1 MTIPKTAPKTTSGQ
15 KVERIEEVVI
25 RFAGDSGD
33 GMQITGDRFTA
44 TSAAM
49 GNDLSTLPDF
59 PAEIRAPAG
68 TLPGVSAFQIHF
80 SSVDINTPGDEPDV
94 LVAMNPAALR
104 SNIADLKP
112 NGLLIVNLDSFG
124 AKDLEKAGYTSNP
137 IEDHSLEG
145 YRLIPVALN
154 RLTKEALKET
164 ALTTKEVSRCKN
176 FFALG
181 IMYYLYHRPIENT
194 VKWLE
199 TKFKSK
205 PQFIESNTLALKAGV
220 AWAEATEQFQT
231 TYEVP
236 AAPLQK
242 GRYRNIN
249 GNSALTIGM
258 VAAAHKAKLP
268 LFLGSYPITPA
279 SDILHEL
286 SRYKNYNVLTFQ
298 AEDEIAAVGAAIG
311 SSFAGAI
318 GVTTTSGPGLALKG
332 EAIGL
337 AVMAELPLVVID
349 VQRAGPSTGM
359 PTKTEQADLF
369 QALYGRHG
377 ESPVAVL
384 AAATPADCFEVAFEA
399 VRIAITHMVP
409 VLLLSDGYLGN
420 GSEPWLLPDTEK
432 LPSIKANFHTQVE
445 GFQPYARDA
454 KTLARLWAKPG
465 TPGLEHRI
473 GGIEKED
480 GSGNVSYDPENHE
493 RMVHIREQ
501 KVARIA
507 NDVAA
512 PVIEGSDSGDLLII
526 GWGSS
531 YGAITSATR
540 SLRDAGASVGHLH
553 LRWLNPLPATLGDI
567 LGRFKKVLI
576 PEMNRGQLA
585 SIIRGRYLVD
595 AISYSKVQG
604 QPFKRREI
612 IAKAQEVLKQS

>member
-1 MTIPKTAPKTTSGQ
+1 MSIQKAAPKHGSGHN
-15 KVERIEEVVI
+15 VERLEEVVI

-44 TSAAM
+44 TSAAA

-80 SSVDINTPGDEPDV
+80 SSIDINTPGDEPDV
-94 LVAMNPAALR
+94 LVAMNPAALK
-104 SNIADLKP
+104 SNVAALKP

-137 IEDHSLEG
+137 LEDHSLEA

-164 ALTTKEVSRCKN
+164 ELSTKEVSRCKN

-181 IMYYLYHRPIENT
+181 IMYYLYHRSLDNT
-194 VKWLE
+194 IKWLE
-199 TKFKSK
+199 KKFHNK
-205 PQFIESNTLALKAGV
+205 PQFIEANTLALKAGV

-236 AAPLQK
+236 PAPLQK

-258 VAAAHKAKLP
+258 VAAARKAGLP

-311 SSFAGAI
+311 ASFSGAI

-377 ESPVAVL
+377 ESPAAVL
-384 AAATPADCFEVAFEA
+384 AAATPADCFDVAFEA
-399 VRIAITHMVP
+399 VRIAIKHMLP
-409 VLLLSDGYLGN
+409 VIVLSDGYLAN
-420 GSEPWLLPDTEK
+420 GSEPWLLPDAST
-432 LPSIKANFHTQVE
+432 LPKIDPGFRTDPE
-445 GFQPYARDA
+445 GFQPYMRDA
-454 KTLARLWAKPG
+454 ATLARPWVRPG

-473 GGIEKED
+473 GGIEKQD

-493 RMVHIREQ
+493 RMVLIREQ
-501 KVARIA
+501 KVERIA
-507 NDVAA
+507 DD
-512 PVIEGSDSGDLLII
+512 IEDPQIFGDTSGDLLVI

-531 YGAITSATR
+531 YGAITSAVR
-540 SLRDAGASVGHLH
+540 SLRSGGASVGQLH
-553 LRWLNPLPATLGDI
+553 LRWLNPLPKALGTI
-567 LGRFKKVLI
+567 LSQYKKVLV

-585 SIIRGRYLVD
+585 SILRNRYLVD
-595 AISYSKVQG
+595 IVSLSKVQG
-604 QPFKRREI
+604 QPFKRSEI
-612 IAKAQEVLKQS
+612 VDKANELLEKA

>member
-1 MTIPKTAPKTTSGQ
+1 MTIQKTAPTQGSGR
-15 KVERIEEVVI
+15 KVERLEEVVI

-44 TSAAM
+44 TSAAA

-80 SSVDINTPGDEPDV
+80 SSIDINTPGDEPDV

-104 SNIADLKP
+104 SNIAALKA

-124 AKDLEKAGYTSNP
+124 AKDLEKAGYTTNP
-137 IEDHSLEG
+137 LEDHSLEG
-145 YRLIPVALN
+145 YRLIPVPLN

-164 ALTTKEVSRCKN
+164 ELSAKEVGRCKN

-181 IMYYLYHRPIENT
+181 IMYYLYHRSLDNT

-199 TKFKSK
+199 KKFHNK
-205 PQFIESNTLALKAGV
+205 PQFIEANTLALKAGV

-236 AAPLQK
+236 PAPLQK

-258 VAAAHKAKLP
+258 VAAAHQAGLP

-311 SSFAGAI
+311 AAFGGAV

-377 ESPVAVL
+377 ESPAAVL
-384 AAATPADCFEVAFEA
+384 AAATPADCFDVAFEA

-409 VLLLSDGYLGN
+409 VIVLSDGYLAN
-420 GSEPWLLPDTEK
+420 GSEPWLLPNPKK
-432 LPSIKANFHTQVE
+432 LPRIDPGFRTDPE
-445 GFQPYARDA
+445 GFQPYMRNA
-454 KTLARLWAKPG
+454 KTLARPWVRPG

-473 GGIEKED
+473 GGIEKAD
-480 GSGNVSYDPENHE
+480 GSGNVSYDPMNHE
-493 RMVHIREQ
+493 HMVHIREQ

-507 NDVAA
+507 DDIT
-512 PVIEGSDSGDLLII
+512 PPEIEGATSGDLLLL

-531 YGAITSATR
+531 YGAITSARRTLEQ
-540 SLRDAGASVGHLH
+540 SGVTVGQLH
-553 LRWLNPLPATLGDI
+553 LRWLNPLPKSLGETLA
-567 LGRFKKVLI
+567 RYKHVLV
-576 PEMNRGQLA
+576 PEMNRGQL
-585 SIIRGRYLVD
+585 SSLLRSRFLVD
-595 AISYSKVQG
+595 IVSYSKVQG
-604 QPFKRREI
+604 QPFKRSEI
-612 IAKAQEVLKQS
+612 VAKANEVLKRS